1 LAYRGGLAETV
12 GAGELRLGDGDV
24 DDALGLGGALMLGG
38 ALVLGGELRIGEA
51 VGLGLR
57 RVGGSALGE
66 GTAESVLGSGAC
78 AEGAD
83 GG

>member
-1 LAYRGGLAETV
+1 LAYRGRLAETV

-24 DDALGLGGALMLGG
+24 DDALGLGG

-66 GTAESVLGSGAC
+66 GTAEPVLGSGAC